1 MADINEESA
10 VIDGDGELGQQ
21 KKIEIIRKL
30 LKNFDLEKTKHK
42 YSNLE
47 PIDMKIDPSS
57 YSVDCSFE
65 ATAIRERLIHLMGS
79 DIVRMND
86 QKYMEQLQERVRDEY
101 YEMEEKKEKQ
111 LMEDE
116 RRRIR
121 RLINEGVIQSS
132 DSEEAQ
138 RLGYGHETKV
148 VERRNKKDSQ
158 QPQHHCH
165 HDSIMHR
172 GDQQED
178 DEDSDKEKAG
188 DEESGEKEDE
198 TNGDGK
204 QHPDPLINKF
214 RHESTIPALYQT
226 GHDVVMSTLEKDENS
241 HGPAQTTA
249 DQTQTQAEEQQ
260 QQTVEEEPPESAT

>member
-1 MADINEESA
+1 MSEYCSA
-10 VIDGDGELGQQ
+10 CPSRG
-21 KKIEIIRKL
+21 
-30 LKNFDLEKTKHK
+30 DLE
-42 YSNLE
+42 E
-47 PIDMKIDPSS
+47 G
-57 YSVDCSFE
+57 SFE

-165 HDSIMHR
+165 HDSIMECNHLCNCDNKNGHRRLVDEKPKPKEVTHR